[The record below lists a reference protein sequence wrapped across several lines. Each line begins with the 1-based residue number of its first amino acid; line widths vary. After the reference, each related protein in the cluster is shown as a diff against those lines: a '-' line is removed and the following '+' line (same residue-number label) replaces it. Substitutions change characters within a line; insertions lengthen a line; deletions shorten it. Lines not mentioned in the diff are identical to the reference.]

1 MNLNRLRKTSLKT
14 RLTLFTLTVFLI
26 GIWSLALYA
35 SRMLREDMQRQLG
48 EQQFATVSLVAAQL
62 NAELTDHL
70 KALERIATEI
80 TPRMMANPASLQ
92 ALLEQR
98 PLLQIMFNSG
108 AHATRTDGITIAAA
122 PFSKERVGTNYA
134 DRDYMVGALKEGKST
149 IGRPVFGKVLQSPAI
164 GMAVPIR
171 DAKGKIIGALVGA
184 INLGKPNFLDR
195 VTASYFGKT
204 GGYLVIAPQYQ
215 LIVTATDKSRIMQ
228 PAPLPG
234 ANKMHD
240 KYAQGFEGYGIAVS
254 SRGIEELSA
263 AKGIP
268 VAGWLLA
275 TTLPTEEAFASITTM
290 RQRILLATALI
301 TLLAG
306 TLVWWMT
313 ASMLRRQFSP
323 MIAATK
329 TLTTLSD
336 TSQLP
341 QLLRIDRQDEI
352 GELIGAFNRLLESLT
367 QREKALQESKEN
379 YRNLVADLQV
389 GVLIQSPSSEI
400 ILSNRIALELLG
412 LSESQL
418 LGKTSF
424 DPDWN
429 VIHEDGLPF
438 PGAEHPVPRVI
449 ATGRPVE
456 NIVMGIFRPT
466 TRDRVWLLVSAKPE
480 LATDGSLRQVICT
493 FIDISETK
501 RAERHDQFR
510 THVLELVASGGPLLS
525 ILEALV
531 RGAEQ
536 LYPAMLCSILL
547 LDSDGKQFAKGI
559 APSLPDAY
567 NKALEGLSIGMGVG
581 SCGTAAF
588 TGERVIVEDIATHP
602 YWESYKELAASAGL
616 GACWSQPILA
626 SDGRVLGTFA
636 IYYREPQTPAECDIY
651 LIEQCARL
659 ASIALEKNLAAE
671 RLQRSEA
678 HYRLLTED
686 VQDVIWKTDSNF
698 VISYISPA
706 DERIRGF
713 RPDEVIGQHVLELF
727 TEEGQASV
735 SRIIQERGELVRQGV
750 PLGSL
755 TFEAQHRCKDGHL
768 VWGEVL
774 SKPEYDSTGKII
786 GYHGITRE
794 ITERKNAEVELTRHR
809 DHLEELVEQR
819 TAALS
824 IAKEAAEAASRA
836 KSTFLANMS
845 HELRTPMNA
854 ILGMTGLALRNATD
868 PKLRDQLNKVTRAS
882 QHLLHVIN
890 DILDISKIEAE
901 RLNLDTFE
909 FVLATTLESLSNMAL
924 PAATAK
930 GLKLSF
936 NIAPE
941 LANQP
946 LIGDFLRLGQILL
959 NLTSNAI
966 KFTHVGSVSIDV
978 SANEDSPAELL
989 LRFEVRDTGIGISAE
1004 DQTRLFQAFEQSDNS
1019 MTRKYG
1025 GTGLGL
1031 AISKRLA
1038 SLMGGSIGVESEPGS
1053 GSTFWF
1059 TARLQ
1064 KAVAS
1069 IDPARNPSAPQAE
1082 DRLRSGY
1089 AGARILLAE
1098 DEPIN
1103 QEVSRELLESAGLIV
1118 DLAEDG
1124 VEAVELAKHKNYDLI
1139 LLDLQMPRMNGIEA
1153 ARIIRTQPGR
1163 EAVPILALTANAFTG
1178 DRQKCIDAGMN
1189 DHIGK
1194 PVDPDLLFETLL
1206 NWLSRSHNK

>member
-1 MNLNRLRKTSLKT
+1 MSLNRLRKTSLKT
-14 RLTLFTLTVFLI
+14 RLTLFTLAVFLI

-48 EQQFATVSLVAAQL
+48 EQQLATVSLVAAQV
-62 NAELTDHL
+62 NADIDERL
-70 KALERIATEI
+70 KALEKIASEI
-80 TPRMMANPASLQ
+80 TPGLLNNATGLQ
-92 ALLEQR
+92 TLLEQR
-98 PLLQIMFNSG
+98 PILQIMFNG
-108 AHATRTDGITIAAA
+108 GIRAARPDGIAIASV
-122 PFSKERVGTNYA
+122 PYSEERVSTNYM
-134 DRDYMVGALKEGKST
+134 DRDYMIGALKEGKST
-149 IGRPVFGKVLQSPAI
+149 IGRPVLGRVLQAPVI

-171 DAKGKIIGALVGA
+171 DNKARVIGALVGA

-195 VTASYFGKT
+195 VTSSRFGKT
-204 GGYLVIAPQYQ
+204 GGYLVIAPQHQ

-228 PAPLPG
+228 PAPPPG
-234 ANKMHD
+234 VNKMHD
-240 KYAQGFEGYGIAVS
+240 RYVQGFEGYGVAVS

-268 VAGWLLA
+268 VAGWFIA
-275 TTLPTEEAFASITTM
+275 TTLPTEEAFASITAM
-290 RQRILLATALI
+290 RQRILLATGFL

-306 TLVWWMT
+306 ALVWWMT
-313 ASMLRRQFSP
+313 AWMLRRQFSP

-329 TLTTLSD
+329 TLATLST
-336 TSQLP
+336 TSLP
-341 QLLRIDRQDEI
+341 PGLLRVDRPDEI
-352 GELIGAFNRLLESLT
+352 GELIGGFNHLLESLI
-367 QREKALQESKEN
+367 QREAALQESREN
-379 YRNLVADLQV
+379 YRLLIADLQV
-389 GVLIQSPSSEI
+389 GVVIQSPSSEV
-400 ILSNRIALELLG
+400 LLCNRIALELLG
-412 LSESQL
+412 LSENQL
-418 LGKTSF
+418 LGKTSL

-429 VIHEDGLPF
+429 VIHEDGSPF
-438 PGAEHPVPRVI
+438 PGPQHPVPQVI
-449 ATGRPVE
+449 ATGRPVD
-456 NIVMGIFRPT
+456 NVVMGFFRPT
-466 TRDRVWLLVSAKPE
+466 KLDRVWLLVSAKPE
-480 LATDGSLRQVICT
+480 LAADGSLRQVICT

-510 THVLELVASGGPLLS
+510 THVLELLAGEEPLS
-525 ILEALV
+525 AVLEALV
-531 RGAEQ
+531 RGVEQ
-536 LYPAMLCSILL
+536 LYPAMLCSIVL
-547 LDSDGKQFAKGI
+547 LDSEGKHIEKCI
-559 APSLPDAY
+559 APSLPDFY
-567 NKALEGLSIGMGVG
+567 NTALAGLAIGIGVG
-581 SCGTAAF
+581 SCGTASC
-588 TGERVIVEDIATHP
+588 TGKRVIVEDIATHP
-602 YWESYKELAASAGL
+602 YWAPYKELAASAGL
-616 GACWSQPILA
+616 GSCWSQPILA

-636 IYYREPQTPAECDIY
+636 IYHRQPHTPAEYDIY

-659 ASIALEKNLAAE
+659 ASIALEKSLAAE
-671 RLQRSEA
+671 KLQRSEA

-686 VQDVIWKTDSNF
+686 VQDVVWRTDSNF
-698 VISYISPA
+698 IITYISPS

-713 RPDEVIGQHVLELF
+713 LPDEVIGRHIFTLF
-727 TEEGQASV
+727 NEEGQASIR
-735 SRIIQERGELVRQGV
+735 RIMQQRQKMLQQGI
-750 PLGSL
+750 PLGTISL
-755 TFEAQHRCKDGHL
+755 EAQHLCKDGRL
-768 VWGEVL
+768 VWGEIL
-774 SKPEYDSTGKII
+774 SKPELDSAGKII

-794 ITERKNAEVELTRHR
+794 ITERKNAEVELNRHR

-854 ILGMTGLALRNATD
+854 IMGMTGLALRNATD
-868 PKLRDQLNKVTRAS
+868 PKLRDQLGKVTQAS

-901 RLNLDTFE
+901 RLTLDAINFT
-909 FVLATTLESLSNMAL
+909 LATPLDNLSNLAL

-930 GLKLSF
+930 GLTLSI
-936 NIAPE
+936 NIGPD
-941 LANQP
+941 LARQP
-946 LIGDFLRLGQILL
+946 LTGDPLRLGQILL

-966 KFTHVGSVSIDV
+966 KFTNQGSVNVDV
-978 SANEDSPAELL
+978 SAAEDSSQELL
-989 LRFEVRDTGIGISAE
+989 LRIEVRDTGIGISAE

-1038 SLMGGSIGVESEPGS
+1038 TLMGGAIGVESEVGS

-1064 KAVAS
+1064 KAAAQ
-1069 IDPARNPSAPQAE
+1069 IEPAGRAPHLLPEEALKT
-1082 DRLRSGY
+1082 RY

-1103 QEVSRELLESAGLIV
+1103 QEVSRELLESAGLAV
-1118 DLAEDG
+1118 ELAEDG
-1124 VEAVELAKHKNYDLI
+1124 VEAVDLAKSRDYDLI

-1153 ARIIRTQPGR
+1153 SRIIRSLPGR
-1163 EAVPILALTANAFTG
+1163 QAVPILALTANAFTA

-1194 PVDPDLLFETLL
+1194 PVDPDQLFETLL
-1206 NWLSRSHNK
+1206 KWLSRSQD

>member
-1 MNLNRLRKTSLKT
+1 MSLNSPQKTSLKT

-26 GIWSLALYA
+26 GIWSLAIYA
-35 SRMLREDMQRQLG
+35 SRMLREDMQHQFG
-48 EQQFATVSLVAAQL
+48 EQQFATVSLVATQV
-62 NAELTDHL
+62 NFELDERL
-70 KALERIATEI
+70 KALEKIAGDI
-80 TPRMMANPASLQ
+80 TPGMLNNAASLQ
-92 ALLEQR
+92 TFLEQR
-98 PLLQIMFNSG
+98 PILELMFNG
-108 AHATRTDGITIAAA
+108 GIRAAGPDAKAIASV
-122 PFSKERVGTNYA
+122 PFSEERVSTNYM
-134 DRDYMVGALKEGKST
+134 DRDYMIGALKEGKPT
-149 IGRPVFGKVLQSPAI
+149 IGRPVLGRVLQAPVI

-171 DAKGKIIGALVGA
+171 DGKAQVIGALVGA
-184 INLGKPNFLDR
+184 VNLGKPNFLDR
-195 VTASYFGKT
+195 VTESRFSKS
-204 GGYLVIAPQYQ
+204 GGYLVIAPQHE

-228 PAPLPG
+228 PAPAPG
-234 ANKMHD
+234 VNKMHD
-240 KYAQGFEGYGIAVS
+240 KYVQGFEGYGIAVS

-263 AKGIP
+263 AKGVP
-268 VAGWLLA
+268 VAGWFIVSA
-275 TTLPTEEAFASITTM
+275 LPTEEAFASISAM
-290 RQRILLATALI
+290 RQRILLATGLL

-306 TLVWWMT
+306 ALVWWMT
-313 ASMLRRQFSP
+313 ARMLRRQFSP

-329 TLTTLSD
+329 TLVTLSN
-336 TSQLP
+336 TSQPP
-341 QLLRIDRQDEI
+341 QLLPVDRQDEI
-352 GELIGAFNRLLESLT
+352 GELIGGFNHLLESLM
-367 QREKALQESKEN
+367 QREAALRESKEN
-379 YRNLVADLQV
+379 YRLLVADLQV
-389 GVLIQSPSSEI
+389 GVVIQSPSAEV
-400 ILSNRIALELLG
+400 LLCNRIALELLG

-429 VIHEDGLPF
+429 VIHEDGSPF
-438 PGAEHPVPRVI
+438 PGPEHPVPQVI
-449 ATGRPVE
+449 ATGRPVD
-456 NIVMGIFRPT
+456 NVVMGFFRPT
-466 TRDRVWLLVSAKPE
+466 KRDRVWLLLSAKPE
-480 LATDGSLRQVICT
+480 LAADGSLRQVIST

-501 RAERHDQFR
+501 RAERYDQFR
-510 THVLELVASGGPLLS
+510 THVLELLASDESLPGV
-525 ILEALV
+525 LEALV

-536 LYPAMLCSILL
+536 LYPAMLCSIVL
-547 LDSDGKQFAKGI
+547 LDSEGKQIAKSI
-559 APSLPDAY
+559 APSLPDFY
-567 NKALEGLSIGMGVG
+567 NKALEGIAIGMGVG
-581 SCGTAAF
+581 SCGTAAC
-588 TGERVIVEDIATHP
+588 TGQRVIVEDIATHP
-602 YWESYKELAASAGL
+602 YWALYKELAASAGL
-616 GACWSQPILA
+616 GACWSEPILA

-636 IYYREPQTPAECDIY
+636 IYYREPHVPAEYDIY

-686 VQDVIWKTDSNF
+686 VQDVIWKTDSNL
-698 VISYISPA
+698 IITYISPS

-713 RPDEVIGQHVLELF
+713 RPDEVIGQHVLHLF
-727 TEEGQASV
+727 NEEGQARV
-735 SRIIQERGELVRQGV
+735 SKIMQERGEFIQQGI
-750 PLGSL
+750 PLGSIS
-755 TFEAQHRCKDGHL
+755 FEAEHRCKDGRM

-794 ITERKNAEVELTRHR
+794 ITERKNAEAELKRHH
-809 DHLEELVEQR
+809 DHLEEQVTQR

-854 ILGMTGLALRNATD
+854 IMGMTGLALKQATD
-868 PKLRDQLNKVTRAS
+868 PKLRDQLGKVTKAS

-901 RLNLDTFE
+901 RLTLDEVDFM
-909 FVLATTLESLSNMAL
+909 LATPLDNLSNLAL

-930 GLKLSF
+930 GLALSI
-936 NIAPE
+936 NIAPG
-941 LANQP
+941 LASQP
-946 LIGDFLRLGQILL
+946 FRGDFQRLGQILL
-959 NLTSNAI
+959 NLISNAI
-966 KFTHVGSVSIDV
+966 KFTDQGSVSLDV
-978 SANEDSPAELL
+978 SAAEQTSADLL
-989 LRFEVRDTGIGISAE
+989 LRCAIRDTGIGISAE

-1038 SLMGGSIGVESEPGS
+1038 TLMGGSIGVESQLGA

-1059 TARLQ
+1059 TARLK
-1064 KAVAS
+1064 KAATS
-1069 IDPARNPSAPQAE
+1069 IAAAGQAADELPEESLKAR
-1082 DRLRSGY
+1082 Y

-1103 QEVSRELLESAGLIV
+1103 QEVSRELLESAGLVV

-1124 VEAVELAKHKNYDLI
+1124 VEAVELAKGNDYDLI
-1139 LLDLQMPRMNGIEA
+1139 LLDLQMPRMNGIDA
-1153 ARIIRTQPGR
+1153 SRIIRSLPGR
-1163 EAVPILALTANAFTG
+1163 QAVPILALTANAFTG

-1194 PVDPDLLFETLL
+1194 PVDPDQLFATLFK
-1206 NWLSRSHNK
+1206 WLSKPV

>member
-1 MNLNRLRKTSLKT
+1 MNLNIFQKASLKT
-14 RLTLFTLTVFLI
+14 RLTCFTLAVFLI
-26 GIWSLALYA
+26 GIWSLAFYA

-48 EQQFATVSLVAAQL
+48 EQQFATASLLAAQANSAL
-62 NAELTDHL
+62 DERLQ
-70 KALERIATEI
+70 ALEKIASEI
-80 TPRMMANPASLQ
+80 TPALLNNAAGLQ
-92 ALLEQR
+92 TILEQR
-98 PLLQIMFNSG
+98 PILQLMFNGGIFVTGQDGKAVASAPYSG
-108 AHATRTDGITIAAA
+108 
-122 PFSKERVGTNYA
+122 ERVGTIYA
-134 DRDYMVGALKEGKST
+134 DRDFMIGALKAGKST
-149 IGRPVFGKVLQSPAI
+149 IGRPVLGRVLKAPVI

-171 DAKGKIIGALVGA
+171 GGNTQVIGALVGT

-195 VTASYFGKT
+195 LTESRFSKT
-204 GGYLVIAPQYQ
+204 GGYLVIAPQHE

-228 PAPLPG
+228 PAPPPG
-234 ANKMHD
+234 INKMHD
-240 KYAQGFEGYGIAVS
+240 KYVQGFEGYGIAIS

-263 AKGIP
+263 AKGVP
-268 VAGWLLA
+268 VAGWFIVS
-275 TTLPTEEAFASITTM
+275 TLPTDEAFASITAM
-290 RQRILLATALI
+290 RQRILLATGLL

-306 TLVWWMT
+306 ALVWWMT
-313 ASMLRRQFSP
+313 AWMLRRQFSP

-329 TLTTLSD
+329 TLVTLSN

-341 QLLRIDRQDEI
+341 QLLPVDRQDEI
-352 GELIGAFNRLLESLT
+352 GELIGGFNRLLESLI
-367 QREKALQESKEN
+367 QRETALRESQEN
-379 YRNLVADLQV
+379 YRLLVADLQV
-389 GVLIQSPSSEI
+389 GVVIQSPTSEV
-400 ILSNRIALELLG
+400 LLCNRIALELLG

-429 VIHEDGLPF
+429 VIHEDGSPL
-438 PGAEHPVPRVI
+438 PGAEHPVPQVI
-449 ATGRPVE
+449 ATGRPVD
-456 NIVMGIFRPT
+456 NVVLGFYRPT
-466 TRDRVWLLVSAKPE
+466 QHDRVWLLLSAKPE
-480 LATDGSLRQVICT
+480 LAADGSLRQVICT

-510 THVLELVASGGPLLS
+510 THVLELLARGESLPRV
-525 ILEALV
+525 LEALV

-536 LYPAMLCSILL
+536 LYPAMLCSIVL
-547 LDSDGKQFAKGI
+547 LDSTGTHIEKSI
-559 APSLPDAY
+559 APSLPDFY
-567 NKALEGLSIGMGVG
+567 NKALEGLTIGMGKG
-581 SCGTAAF
+581 SCGTAAY
-588 TGERVIVEDIATHP
+588 TGQRVIVEDIATHP
-602 YWESYKELAASAGL
+602 HWAPYKELAASAGL
-616 GACWSQPILA
+616 SACWSQPILA

-636 IYYREPQTPAECDIY
+636 IYHRAPHIPAEYHIY

-671 RLQRSEA
+671 KLQRSEA

-686 VQDVIWKTDSNF
+686 VQDVVWKTDSNL
-698 VISYISPA
+698 IITYISPS

-713 RPDEVIGQHVLELF
+713 RPDEVIGQHVLQLF
-727 TEEGQASV
+727 NDEGQAAV
-735 SRIIQERGELVRQGV
+735 SRIMRQRQEMIRQGI
-750 PLGSL
+750 PLGSI
-755 TFEAQHRCKDGHL
+755 TFEVQHRCKDGHL
-768 VWGEVL
+768 VWGDVL
-774 SKPEYDSTGKII
+774 SKPEYDSNGRII
-786 GYHGITRE
+786 GYHGITRDV
-794 ITERKNAEVELTRHR
+794 TERKNAEVELTRHR
-809 DHLEELVEQR
+809 DHLEELVAQR

-854 ILGMTGLALRNATD
+854 IMGMTGLALKQATD
-868 PKLRDQLNKVTRAS
+868 PKLRDQLAKVTKAS

-901 RLNLDTFE
+901 RLTLDEVDFM
-909 FVLATTLESLSNMAL
+909 LATPLDNLSNLAF

-930 GLKLSF
+930 GLTLSI
-936 NIAPE
+936 NIAPG
-941 LANQP
+941 LAGQP
-946 LIGDFLRLGQILL
+946 FRGDFQRLGQILL
-959 NLTSNAI
+959 NLISNAI
-966 KFTHVGSVSIDV
+966 KFTDAGSVSLDV
-978 SANEDSPAELL
+978 SATEETSQDLL
-989 LRFEVRDTGIGISAE
+989 LRCEIRDTGIGISAE

-1038 SLMGGSIGVESEPGS
+1038 TLMGGSIGVESQLGS

-1064 KAVAS
+1064 KAAAGIAATGQAADQLPEDS
-1069 IDPARNPSAPQAE
+1069 LKAR
-1082 DRLRSGY
+1082 Y

-1124 VEAVELAKHKNYDLI
+1124 VEAVELAKGKDYDLI
-1139 LLDLQMPRMNGIEA
+1139 LLDLQMPRMNGIDA
-1153 ARIIRTQPGR
+1153 ARIIRALPGKQ
-1163 EAVPILALTANAFTG
+1163 AVPILALTANAFTG
-1178 DRQKCIDAGMN
+1178 DRQKCMDAGMN

-1194 PVDPDLLFETLL
+1194 PVDPDQLFATLVK
-1206 NWLSRSHNK
+1206 WLSKPV